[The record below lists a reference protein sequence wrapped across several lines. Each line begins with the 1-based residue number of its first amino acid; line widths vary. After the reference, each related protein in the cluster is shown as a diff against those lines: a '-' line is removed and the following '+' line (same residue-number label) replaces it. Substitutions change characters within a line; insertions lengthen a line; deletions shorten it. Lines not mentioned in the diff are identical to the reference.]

1 MMYDRFTGARMELLE
16 KEELYRPESQDV
28 DLEMRMRPNEI
39 MNRLADLAR
48 RHAGETGFGYDDMLS
63 RGLFWVVH
71 EFIIAIDEM
80 PMLDDD
86 LILRTRPF
94 FRKGLRADRQ
104 FEITRGGGRLVRA
117 HTRWLLIDRESR
129 RPQPLQRHFDAIG
142 EPFFPPEEL
151 DGPKEMEPGDVRAVR
166 RVGYSD
172 VDMHRHTNNSGYV
185 AWCLDL
191 LPIDLW
197 REFRVSRLHIL
208 FHKESFADQEI
219 SIHVSRSEDSNDY
232 RFDGFRGEE
241 TIFTL
246 SMQLES
252 SR

>member
-1 MMYDRFTGARMELLE
+1 MELLE
-16 KEELYRPESQDV
+16 KDELYRPESQDV

-117 HTRWLLIDRESR
+117 HTRWLSH
-129 RPQPLQRHFDAIG
+129 RPG
-142 EPFFPPEEL
+142 EPQAPAAAAALRCNRRTLFPSGGTGWARRRWSRETS
-151 DGPKEMEPGDVRAVR
+151 GAVR

-172 VDMHRHTNNSGYV
+172 VDMHRHTNNSRYV